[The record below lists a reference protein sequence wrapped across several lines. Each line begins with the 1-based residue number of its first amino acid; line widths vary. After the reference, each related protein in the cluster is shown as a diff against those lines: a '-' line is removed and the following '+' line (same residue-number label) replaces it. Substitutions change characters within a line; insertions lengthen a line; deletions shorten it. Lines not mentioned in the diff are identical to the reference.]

1 MRRIVR
7 LVLLLA
13 VLLFALVLVLCP
25 KTAMAE
31 DPVRIA
37 ADSHKLLLENDRVP
51 ELEVCRRPMEKRGV
65 VVRSV
70 FT

>member
-1 MRRIVR
+1 MKRIVR

-37 ADSHKLLLENDRVP
+37 PDSHKSS
-51 ELEVCRRPMEKRGV
+51 CWKMTGSRRL
-65 VVRSV
+65 RSV
-70 FT
+70 AVPWR